1 MNDENERITSAC
13 LHLHNCSSDL
23 NTINIQNPKFSETD
37 IKLVLLFIDCMQ
49 IALYELKDEFG
60 KLNAV
65 IQND

>member
-37 IKLVLLFIDCMQ
+37 IKLVFLFIDCMHL
-49 IALYELKDEFG
+49 ALDELKDEFE
-60 KLNAV
+60 KLKV
-65 IQND
+65 VTKND